1 MPRPN
6 IGIFGGTFDPP
17 HIGHLVLA
25 SEAVQQLNLSRL
37 LWVLAP
43 EPPHKLEQPITSLP
57 HRLEMLKRTI
67 AENPSFEISRI
78 EIDRPGPHYTV
89 DMLRLLMGPSNAV
102 CDILRVKDEGERG
115 MIRMLVNMMI
125 LTFVAVI
132 VFVVVIEAI

>member
-1 MPRPN
+1 V
-6 IGIFGGTFDPP
+6 F
-17 HIGHLVLA
+17 A
-25 SEAVQQLNLSRL
+25 QYL
-37 LWVLAP
+37 LQRQSALGV
-43 EPPHKLEQPITSLP
+43 SG
-57 HRLEMLKRTI
+57 RT
-67 AENPSFEISRI
+67 AKE
-78 EIDRPGPHYTV
+78 V